1 LYKFFRNRF
10 VHQYESA
17 SGISF
22 STIGLFSTILII
34 DQVSKIYIRN
44 LFADKNPGYYI
55 SVIGNFFRITFVQN
69 YGAAFGIS
77 LFRPKINN
85 IIFISISIIA
95 IIIII
100 YLLLKSQTNWTR
112 YSYTFILAGA
122 VGNFID
128 RIFFGKVTDF
138 LDFDFP
144 DFIVQRWY
152 VFNIADASIVVGITI
167 LMIYFIFFEKK

>member
-1 LYKFFRNRF
+1 MYKFFRNKF
-10 VHQYESA
+10 VRQCESA
-17 SGISF
+17 PGISF
-22 STIGLFSTILII
+22 GTIGLFSTILII
-34 DQVSKIYIRN
+34 DQVSKIYVRN

-77 LFRPKINN
+77 LFPPKINN
-85 IIFISISIIA
+85 IIFIPISIIA

-100 YLLLKSQTNWTR
+100 YLLLKSQNNWMK

-122 VGNFID
+122 VGNLID
-128 RIFFGKVTDF
+128 RIFLGKVTDF

-152 VFNIADASIVVGITI
+152 IFNIADSSIVVGTTI
-167 LMIYFIFFEKK
+167 LIIYSIFFEKK